1 MSFDRPLPTR
11 KTAVDWKRAYFCK
24 IHTSTTRQFEEP
36 TKKIC
41 HLLHILLCHV
51 ARGNKAF
58 FYPTQHFWML
68 FEKKSFSLNK
78 SCFYAWLVIDS
89 RQLKWAYN
97 LFSKSSWF
105 TACGSLVIDNL
116 TKSLEIVLLVKCII
130 KSYYPKTSF
139 CTANHYNQF
148 GRK

>member
-1 MSFDRPLPTR
+1 MIVHCPRVKQQSIENGPTFA
-11 KTAVDWKRAYFCK
+11 K
-24 IHTSTTRQFEEP
+24 STHQRLANLKNPPRRFATCCTYCCVMWLEV
-36 TKKIC
+36 TKP
-41 HLLHILLCHV
+41 
-51 ARGNKAF
+51 F

-68 FEKKSFSLNK
+68 FEKNSFSLNK